1 MIGGI
6 PMNKI
11 EKQTENV
18 NIKMTPSFKK
28 KLEETATMNG
38 LKVGPYIKMLIS
50 KNFRTC
56 YLVKKK

>member
-1 MIGGI
+1 
-6 PMNKI
+6 MNKI